1 MVNNLTKV
9 EFREL
14 QREVSYLRKMAEELV
29 DECCSFET
37 DLQELFEKSG
47 HRKNRNDRYL
57 PLTVQADIS
66 DKELDNLTPDLRKL
80 LGYDPDPIEPNG
92 KDCA

>member
-1 MVNNLTKV
+1 MNNLTKV

-14 QREVSYLRKMAEELV
+14 QRGISYLRRMAEELV
-29 DECCSFET
+29 DECCTFET
-37 DLQELFEKSG
+37 ELQELSEKSS
-47 HRKNRNDRYL
+47 HRKSKNTRYL

-80 LGYDPDPIEPNG
+80 LGYDPEPIEPNG